1 MPDENLG
8 DVLRN
13 LENVKESTVISLKN
27 DGNTYYKQGFFEE
40 ALDCYNQAL
49 LVDPDNQD
57 VLNNKGLA
65 LVKLG
70 RIDDAKKCQ
79 ERIAE
84 VKIKGPPRSE
94 DDGASTITTTTPQK
108 SSAEG
113 RKNPVIT
120 IPQEITGMLTK
131 PAETFRKLKERPGVR
146 PLQYFAVLVGI
157 NLVLLVILAIFT
169 NEYRKISYPF
179 GYQPPLA
186 ILITGTILGPLLLA
200 VIGAFVVILLLHAGA
215 YIFGGRKG
223 IQATATVF
231 MLGITP
237 LLLIAWILP
246 SAGGLAGPVAII
258 AILWSGVLFVIG
270 IRELHAI
277 TSKRSIGAVVV
288 PTFLIT
294 LFILTIFIISYSAY
308 DPMARE
314 VHITANQRGD
324 DILIT
329 NNGGRDI
336 ASLNSLTV
344 LVAGMKD
351 QSLGTAVGST
361 VLVKN
366 PPCAEGRPHVVV
378 TGLLTD
384 GAQQVFYDSYFACGK
399 NPSTPVTTSTF
410 VPITTSRQITTT
422 RTASAAIPGGL
433 LVRYDFEENVT
444 TNGKVTDVSG
454 NGNDGTKKGTMGSTS
469 GIVGRHAIL
478 FNGNGYILAPKN
490 PVAGRTNVTVSFWF
504 KTDNPDNN
512 YKMASAASWNG
523 GPGSGW
529 TMATHIPEFWAE
541 DTKGVLIPAQPNNPN
556 NFIPGEWNFE
566 VVTYDG
572 KYIREYTNGNLI
584 NTWESRGVP
593 LGEGVPMAVGGWPQF
608 SGYNLVG
615 ALDDFR
621 IYDYPFDAREISDLY
636 NLRNF

>member
-13 LENVKESTVISLKN
+13 LENVKGSTVISLKN

-40 ALDCYNQAL
+40 ALDCYNRAL
-49 LVDPDNQD
+49 LVDPDNHD

-79 ERIAE
+79 ERIVE
-84 VKIKGPPRSE
+84 VKNKGPSRSE
-94 DDGASTITTTTPQK
+94 DEGASTITATTPQK

-113 RKNPVIT
+113 GKNPVIT
-120 IPQEITGMLTK
+120 IPQGIMGMLTK
-131 PAETFRKLKERPGVR
+131 PADTFRKLKDKTGVR
-146 PLQYFAVLVGI
+146 PLLYFAVLVGI
-157 NLVLLVILAIFT
+157 NLVLLLILAIFI
-169 NEYRKISYPF
+169 NEYRKMSYHF

-200 VIGAFVVILLLHAGA
+200 VIGAFVVILLLHAGVCL
-215 YIFGGRKG
+215 FGGRKG

-246 SAGGLAGPVAII
+246 SVGGLAGPVAII
-258 AILWSGVLFVIG
+258 ALLWSGVLFVIG

-277 TSKRSIGAVVV
+277 TSKRAVGAVIV
-288 PTFLIT
+288 PTFLIA

-314 VHITANQRGD
+314 VHITANQWGD

-329 NNGGRDI
+329 NNGGRDS
-336 ASLNSLTV
+336 ASLNRLTV
-344 LVAGMKD
+344 IVAGMKD

-366 PPCAEGRPHVVV
+366 PPCVEGRPHVIV
-378 TGLLTD
+378 TGLFTD
-384 GAQQVFYDSYFACGK
+384 GAQQVFYDTYFVCGK
-399 NPSTPVTTSTF
+399 NPSTPVTTSTL

-422 RTASAAIPGGL
+422 RAASAAIPGGL
-433 LVRYDFEENVT
+433 LVRYDFEGNFT
-444 TNGKVTDVSG
+444 ADGTVTDVSG
-454 NGNDGTKKGTMGSTS
+454 NGNDGTNNGKIEKTS
-469 GIVGRHAIL
+469 GIVGKSAIL
-478 FNGNGYILAPKN
+478 LDGNGYILAPKN
-490 PVAGRTNVTVSFWF
+490 PVAGRKNVTVSFWF

-541 DTKGVLIPAQPNNPN
+541 DTEGVLIQAQPNNPN
-556 NFIPGEWNFE
+556 NFIPHQWNFE

-584 NTWESRGVP
+584 NTWKSRGVP
-593 LGEGVPMAVGGWPQF
+593 IGAGVPMAVGGWPQF
-608 SGYNLVG
+608 SAYNLVG

-621 IYDYPFDAREISDLY
+621 IYDYPLDAREISDLY